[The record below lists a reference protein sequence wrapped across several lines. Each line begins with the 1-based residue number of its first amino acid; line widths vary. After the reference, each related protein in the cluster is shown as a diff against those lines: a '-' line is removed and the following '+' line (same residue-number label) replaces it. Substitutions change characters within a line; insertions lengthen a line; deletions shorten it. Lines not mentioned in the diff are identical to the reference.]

1 MILNISYLTYLLF
14 VRVLV
19 NYVIY
24 LIQCCKLYDHF
35 IVYNEAVG
43 KILKKVRER
52 WEGPTGQSEKGTYT
66 TNLYYFAVL
75 YPGSGKLEHPVSSV
89 LFAGIFK

>member
-14 VRVLV
+14 VSF

-24 LIQCCKLYDHF
+24 VIQCCKLDDHF

-43 KILKKVRER
+43 KILKKVWER
-52 WEGPTGQSEKGTYT
+52 GEGPTSQSEKGTYGKASFYT
-66 TNLYYFAVL
+66 TNLYYLL
-75 YPGSGKLEHPVSSV
+75 YLIRE
-89 LFAGIFK
+89 AEN